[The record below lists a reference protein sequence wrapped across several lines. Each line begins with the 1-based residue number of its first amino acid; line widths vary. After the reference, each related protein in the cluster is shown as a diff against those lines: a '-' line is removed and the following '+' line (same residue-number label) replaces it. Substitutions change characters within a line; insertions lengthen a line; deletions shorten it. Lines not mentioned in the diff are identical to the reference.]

1 MGIFNLI
8 DLVYYDGPKISYDL
22 IKRVLIVWH
31 DETESCEEFLFVECR
46 DDLDSLLLYL
56 TNNMKLRDLM
66 LKMPLRMCHKQ
77 FNGDFEIL
85 HYITNKD
92 TITLPTENSYLT
104 FSFLDNYTEAK
115 AGNYTF
121 KSIEHFANSIFEEFK
136 DDIQNIKDFELRNFV
151 KKYGG
156 NVHYINFDLWKK
168 TEQGSIIVN
177 SANNFDIFLPAYVGI
192 EANRLTVAHELG
204 HYFLHSQNGQQ
215 ELKAA
220 RNGNGL
226 CEDEATFF
234 AMSLLVPRTIYDS
247 DLTDT
252 EIANK
257 YYISSINVKKH
268 REFLDDIKK

>member
-31 DETESCEEFLFVECR
+31 DETENYEEFLFVECR

-66 LKMPLRMCHKQ
+66 IKMPLRMCHRQ
-77 FNGDFEIL
+77 FNGEFEIL
-85 HYITNKD
+85 DYITDKD
-92 TITLPTENSYLT
+92 TVTLPTENSYLT
-104 FSFLDNYTEAK
+104 FSFLDNYSEAV

-121 KSIEHFANSIFEEFK
+121 ESIEKFANSIFEEFR
-136 DDIQNIKDFELRNFV
+136 DDIQNIKDFELKNFV

-156 NVHYINFDLWKK
+156 NVHYVNFDLWEK

-177 SANNFDIFLPAYVGI
+177 STNNFDIFLPSYIGI

-204 HYFLHSQNGQQ
+204 HYFLHSKAGET

-220 RNGNGL
+220 RHGTGL
-226 CEDEATFF
+226 CENEATFF
-234 AMSLLVPRTIYDS
+234 AMSLLVPRDIYDS
-247 DLTDT
+247 NMTD
-252 EIANK
+252 EAIANE
-257 YYISSINVKKH
+257 YYLSAVNVKKH
-268 REFLDDIKK
+268 RAFLSEHV